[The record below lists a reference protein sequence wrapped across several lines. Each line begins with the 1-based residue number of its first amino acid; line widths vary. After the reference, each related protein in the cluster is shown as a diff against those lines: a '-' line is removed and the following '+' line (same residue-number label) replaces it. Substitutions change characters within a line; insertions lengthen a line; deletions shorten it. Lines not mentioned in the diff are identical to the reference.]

1 MSQTGLPAVAVRVQV
16 DLAVQVQHLG
26 LQSLSES
33 PQSDAATLTGRQLR
47 SAQQEIISEQNHMT
61 RVTRQSHDT
70 RMIKKTFSH
79 TLTLCKEQLQND
91 ISTIIC
97 SV

>member
-1 MSQTGLPAVAVRVQV
+1 MSQTGLPAMAVRVQL

-47 SAQQEIISEQNHMT
+47 SDTTRQPMSSQQDHMT
-61 RVTRQSHDT
+61 QSHN
-70 RMIKKTFSH
+70 H
-79 TLTLCKEQLQND
+79 V
-91 ISTIIC
+91 TII
-97 SV
+97 

>member
-47 SAQQEIISEQNHMT
+47 SAATRSIISEQDHMT
-61 RVTRQSHDT
+61 PSH
-70 RMIKKTFSH
+70 KTI
-79 TLTLCKEQLQND
+79 T
-91 ISTIIC
+91 
-97 SV
+97 